1 MKDAEAKL
9 RRRGLIALAADTI
22 ASGQICLCAVNAIA
36 SNKTAIKGAAAGWL
50 EAALQP
56 VREVIGLEGAAA
68 GKPGGAQANTDER
81 GHKSRGAFD
90 IAFALQLFFDR

>member
-36 SNKTAIKGAAAGWL
+36 SNKTAIKGAAAGRL

-56 VREVIGLEGAAA
+56 VRGGDWIRGGRS
-68 GKPGGAQANTDER
+68 GKTWRSASEY
-81 GHKSRGAFD
+81 
-90 IAFALQLFFDR
+90 